1 MYNICFANVRG
12 GTRPARPLLN
22 PPLDTIV
29 QFQDDTARIIYAYRD
44 EDPEDENDF
53 RWHGTEG
60 RGVKFVY
67 LLNAVTKPDLSGS
80 IMTRDM
86 LQTNVSTNIDKK
98 NNKNNNK
105 KYQQAYF
112 IYSEIIHAF
121 VRN

>member
-1 MYNICFANVRG
+1 MYFVVKQQSI
-12 GTRPARPLLN
+12 TH
-22 PPLDTIV
+22 DTIV

-60 RGVKFVY
+60 RGVKFLY

-105 KYQQAYF
+105 KTSTGILSLF
-112 IYSEIIHAF
+112 GNYSCIC
-121 VRN
+121 

>member
-1 MYNICFANVRG
+1 MRILG
-12 GTRPARPLLN
+12 GDTRPARPLLN

-60 RGVKFVY
+60 RGVKFLY

-98 NNKNNNK
+98 KKKKNNNK